1 MEQSND
7 WVQMVI
13 EVTKDAQE
21 KGSDPH
27 VWAMQLSKFLNS
39 ERVSLPSIEVAEALV
54 SYICWDNNV
63 PILWKF
69 LDKAL
74 VLNIVPPLLV
84 LALFSTRFFFIY
96 LLLLL
101 DSCFFLGY
109 YFHRTPIR
117 TCYVKKYMLRKMLCP
132 KFVIFCL
139 GYVFGVLRN
148 DVAGL
153 ERNIFL
159 ASINR
164 TKNNYFI

>member
-7 WVQMVI
+7 WVQVVI

-39 ERVSLPSIEVAEALV
+39 EGVSLPSIEVAEALV

-84 LALFSTRFFFIY
+84 LALFSTRFLFLFFRFRLSFFSPNIIFIIY
-96 LLLLL
+96 Q
-101 DSCFFLGY
+101 FE
-109 YFHRTPIR
+109 HVT
-117 TCYVKKYMLRKMLCP
+117 
-132 KFVIFCL
+132 
-139 GYVFGVLRN
+139 
-148 DVAGL
+148 
-153 ERNIFL
+153 
-159 ASINR
+159 
-164 TKNNYFI
+164 

>member
-21 KGSDPH
+21 RGSDPH

-39 ERVSLPSIEVAEALV
+39 EGVSLPSIEVAEALV

-84 LALFSTRFFFIY
+84 LTLFSTRFFIY

-101 DSCFFLGY
+101 DSCFFVRY
-109 YFHRTPIR
+109 HFYHTPVR
-117 TCYVKKYMLRKMLCP
+117 TCYVKKY
-132 KFVIFCL
+132 
-139 GYVFGVLRN
+139 VL
-148 DVAGL
+148 
-153 ERNIFL
+153 
-159 ASINR
+159 
-164 TKNNYFI
+164 

>member
-21 KGSDPH
+21 QGSDPH

-39 ERVSLPSIEVAEALV
+39 EGVSLPSIEVAEALV

-84 LALFSTRFFFIY
+84 LALFSTRFFYLFIIPFR
-96 LLLLL
+96 LL
-101 DSCFFLGY
+101 FFCQISFLSY
-109 YFHRTPIR
+109 T
-117 TCYVKKYMLRKMLCP
+117 KNMLRKNMR
-132 KFVIFCL
+132 VM
-139 GYVFGVLRN
+139 
-148 DVAGL
+148 
-153 ERNIFL
+153 
-159 ASINR
+159 
-164 TKNNYFI
+164 KNVGS

>member
-7 WVQMVI
+7 WVQVVI

-39 ERVSLPSIEVAEALV
+39 EGVSLPSIEVAEALV

-84 LALFSTRFFFIY
+84 LALFSTRFLFLFLFFRFRLSFFSPNIIFIIY
-96 LLLLL
+96 Q
-101 DSCFFLGY
+101 FE
-109 YFHRTPIR
+109 HVT
-117 TCYVKKYMLRKMLCP
+117 
-132 KFVIFCL
+132 
-139 GYVFGVLRN
+139 
-148 DVAGL
+148 
-153 ERNIFL
+153 
-159 ASINR
+159 
-164 TKNNYFI
+164 